1 MVWRRVFMEEGVDRA
16 LACTATAGRE
26 AGAAVLSEAEIR
38 QLYVEVKRVL
48 LSQPKCTTS
57 CASTP
62 PSRSALIST
71 NAPVF
76 V

>member
-1 MVWRRVFMEEGVDRA
+1 MEEGVDRA

-62 PSRSALIST
+62 PSRSAEPGEIIPSNLIRLST
-71 NAPVF
+71 I
-76 V
+76 